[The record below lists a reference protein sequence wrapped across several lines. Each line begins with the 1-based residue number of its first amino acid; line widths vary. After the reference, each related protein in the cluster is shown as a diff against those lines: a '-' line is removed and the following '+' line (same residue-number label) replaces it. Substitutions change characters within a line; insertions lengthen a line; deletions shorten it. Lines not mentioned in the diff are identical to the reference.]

1 MVTIPLGLGMRW
13 PKMPVVTFAISAIL
27 ILLFFIDYGQ
37 ERSNN
42 RTMHILSEPHF
53 RLAKQKLFLE
63 YCRSIKETPVNC
75 AEVLAFVA
83 PDYVK
88 MEKEQKKREKDEDE
102 REKKKNKDS
111 KKPAK
116 AAPKTKVAPAAPKLK
131 KIEVKAVDRRHIT
144 QLYLKF
150 EQEISHP
157 TSSFRKLRSYRAFET
172 AKALTTQRMLS
183 TFRQEHILSKGNLRL
198 DSVAFAQVRHA
209 GWSHLFGNLLCL
221 IPFGIYVELR
231 MGALRYLLAY
241 IAAGSLGL
249 AFNTAF
255 FLPMDMPLLGASAN
269 IAGVM
274 GMFYVFFFH
283 ARMRFYLWFGLGQ
296 RLWVPVKYSL
306 PAVFF
311 ISDITGAVQSLV
323 PSHGGGGVAH
333 FAHLGGLC
341 TGMFVAWGLRLFHP
355 LPTPFLYDD
364 EPLAF
369 KQMKAIPQLD
379 KKIHMAQGML
389 AINLDNDLVRTA
401 TLEGILSHPT
411 ALKSVPENQAH
422 AFLFANLDSHC
433 ALNIRLNKHFEAY
446 RLIAATALHIPL
458 AQYLGALG
466 QSNHLILADFALS
479 QKNHYLALR
488 MYDAFLLRWT
498 ATAKAASIRL
508 TVIEILQA
516 LPSDTKVGAALQ
528 DYALAYPHSA
538 LAREIGI
545 KISMIQKDIYRH
557 SPREDEY
564 EPNRA
569 G

>member
-1 MVTIPLGLGMRW
+1 MVTIPLGLGTHW
-13 PKMPVVTFAISAIL
+13 PKMPVITLAISTIL
-27 ILLFFIDYGQ
+27 ILLFFIDHGQ

-42 RTMHILSEPHF
+42 KTMHILSEPRF
-53 RLAKQKLFLE
+53 RLAKENLFLE

-88 MEKEQKKREKDEDE
+88 MEKDQKKTEKEE
-102 REKKKNKDS
+102 EENEKKKS
-111 KKPAK
+111 KTPAK
-116 AAPKTKVAPAAPKLK
+116 TAPKTKVSPADPKLK
-131 KIEVKAVDRRHIT
+131 NIEVKLIAQRHIT
-144 QLYLKF
+144 LLYLKF
-150 EQEISHP
+150 EQKISHP

-172 AKALTTQRMLS
+172 IKALTTQKMLS
-183 TFRQEHILSKGNLRL
+183 TFRQEHILSKGNLHL

-241 IAAGSLGL
+241 IASGTLGL
-249 AFNTAF
+249 AFNSAF

-283 ARMRFYLWFGLGQ
+283 ARMRFYLWFGIGQ
-296 RLWVPVKYSL
+296 RLWVPVKYAL

-311 ISDITGAVQSLV
+311 ISDIAGAVQSLI
-323 PSHGGGGVAH
+323 PHGGGGVAH

-341 TGMFVAWGLRLFHP
+341 TGMFVALSLRLFRP

-364 EPLAF
+364 EPMAF
-369 KQMKAIPQLD
+369 NQMRVMTQLG
-379 KKIHMAQGML
+379 KKIHLAQGML
-389 AINLDNDLVRTA
+389 AINPDNDLVRTA
-401 TLEGILSHPT
+401 TLEGILSHTT

-422 AFLFANLDSHC
+422 AFLFANLDLHC

-446 RLIAATALHIPL
+446 RMIAATPLHIPL

-488 MYDAFLLRWT
+488 MYDAFLQRWT
-498 ATAKAASIRL
+498 ATAKTPSIRL
-508 TVIEILQA
+508 SVIEILQT
-516 LPSDTKVGAALQ
+516 LRSDTRVGAALQ

-538 LAREIGI
+538 LAGEIGI

-557 SPREDEY
+557 RPREDEY